1 MRRSKVARL
10 VMPRRRL
17 LGWRGLVL
25 LRMLLLLLLLLL
37 QLHHCGRGVVVCHC
51 CRAIPSL
58 LKIARARSKGSRS
71 PEPSRVLDVAIV
83 SLRRANAQEK
93 YISPNEI
100 EDKPTKPMD
109 AAPVDESRLGDVQ

>member
-10 VMPRRRL
+10 VMPRWRL

-25 LRMLLLLLLLLL
+25 LRVLLLLLLLL

-58 LKIARARSKGSRS
+58 LKTARARPKGC
-71 PEPSRVLDVAIV
+71 
-83 SLRRANAQEK
+83 
-93 YISPNEI
+93 
-100 EDKPTKPMD
+100 M
-109 AAPVDESRLGDVQ
+109 